1 MRPVEYF
8 LSHQRGDRADVVD
21 LEGAMRRRGL
31 ASWRDR
37 RSLFAGDDNDTAIRA
52 GVDRDTSG
60 FVIYGSDRV
69 VGSWYVWNKE
79 WPWAYER
86 RERESATGHPAPYRI
101 VPLLIDGLD
110 YRMLRHAAAEAGHA
124 DPMTHNGEVLRRGD
138 ADQRD
143 AVARWL
149 LRGALADRC
158 ATHAGPLAI
167 RFTTFATAGDV
178 EADLLV
184 DWSPEFVAEPVD
196 WPLLKASLRD
206 LKDELA
212 VVRRPIEVDV
222 QSRLVS
228 AFVFGHAFPL
238 ASRARVTAIHRD
250 GSRWTIG
257 RLDPTQVVLAMAE
270 DVDGDPAVAA
280 VQVSLARAVGDSAA
294 ATVERLC
301 LRPRRSAQLTFA
313 DGVDSVDSVVAGAAA
328 ATFGQALRSLRDAG
342 VRHAHIFIA
351 APAAL
356 ALLLG
361 ASANAGPAMTLY
373 FTRNG
378 EYEAA
383 LTIDG

>member
-8 LSHQRGDRADVVD
+8 LSHQNGDRADVVD

-37 RSLFAGDDNDTAIRA
+37 RSLLAGDDNDTAIRA
-52 GVDRDTSG
+52 GIDRDTSG

-69 VGSWYVWNKE
+69 VSSWYVWNKE
-79 WPWAYER
+79 WPWAHER
-86 RERESATGHPAPYRI
+86 RERELATGHPAPYRI

-110 YRMLRHAAAEAGHA
+110 YRLLRHAAADAGHA
-124 DPMTHNGEVLRRGD
+124 DPTTHNGEVLRRGE
-138 ADQRD
+138 AKERD

-149 LRGALADRC
+149 LHSALADRC
-158 ATHAGPLAI
+158 ATHTGPLAI
-167 RFTTFATAGDV
+167 RFTTFAGAGDV

-184 DWSPEFVAEPVD
+184 DWSPEFAADPVD
-196 WPLLKASLRD
+196 WPLLRASLRD

-212 VVRRPIEVDV
+212 VVRRPIEIDV

-238 ASRARVTAIHRD
+238 PSRTGIAAIHRD

-257 RLDPTQVVLAMAE
+257 RADPTKVAVLLAE

-280 VQVSLARAVGDSAA
+280 VQVSLARAVRDSAA
-294 ATVERLC
+294 AAAQRLH
-301 LRPRRSAQLTFA
+301 LRPGPSARITFA
-313 DGVDSVDSVVAGAAA
+313 DGVDSVDAAVAGAAA
-328 ATFGQALRSLRDAG
+328 ASFGQALRGLRDAG
-342 VRHAHIFIA
+342 VRQAHIFIA

-356 ALLLG
+356 VLLLG
-361 ASANAGPAMTLY
+361 ASVNAGPAMTLY

-383 LTIDG
+383 LTLAG